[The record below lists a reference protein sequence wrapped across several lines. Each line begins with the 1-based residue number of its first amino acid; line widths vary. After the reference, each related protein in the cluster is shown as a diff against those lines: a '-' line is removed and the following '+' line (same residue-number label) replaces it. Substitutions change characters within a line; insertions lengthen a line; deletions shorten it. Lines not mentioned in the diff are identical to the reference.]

1 MSWTAAPSVPVLREH
16 ELHVWRAGTA
26 ASVDALR
33 AAEAVL
39 AADERDRADLFRHA
53 PSRTAYVVARAAFRR
68 IVGAYLDVDPASV
81 RFAYSAWG
89 KPCLADPDGGAR
101 LQFNLSHSGEW
112 AVYAFAIDRPVGV
125 DVEQIRQMPDL
136 MDIARCFFAASE
148 YEALSRLEGA
158 GRLESFFACWTR
170 KEAYLKARGPGLSA
184 SMSEFV
190 VSVSASEPPRLL
202 ADHESSGEVGRWAF
216 RTVDVGPGYAG
227 AVVVEGEPDRVR
239 FFDI

>member
-1 MSWTAAPSVPVLREH
+1 MSWTAAPSVPVLRED

-26 ASVDALR
+26 ASVDTLR
-33 AAEAVL
+33 AAEAFL
-39 AADERDRADLFRHA
+39 AADERERAERFRHE
-53 PSRTAYVVARAAFRR
+53 PSRTAYVVARAALRR
-68 IVGAYLDVDPASV
+68 IVGAYLDNDPESV
-81 RFAYSAWG
+81 RFAYSASG

-112 AVYAFAIDRPVGV
+112 AVYAFAINRPVGV
-125 DVEQIRQMPDL
+125 DVEEIRQMPDL
-136 MDIARCFFAASE
+136 MDIARRFFAASE
-148 YEALSRLEGA
+148 YAALRSLEGA

-170 KEAYLKARGPGLSA
+170 KEAYLKARGLGLSA

-202 ADHESSGEVGRWAF
+202 AERENPGEAHRWAF

-227 AVVVEGEPDRVR
+227 AVVVEGQPARVR